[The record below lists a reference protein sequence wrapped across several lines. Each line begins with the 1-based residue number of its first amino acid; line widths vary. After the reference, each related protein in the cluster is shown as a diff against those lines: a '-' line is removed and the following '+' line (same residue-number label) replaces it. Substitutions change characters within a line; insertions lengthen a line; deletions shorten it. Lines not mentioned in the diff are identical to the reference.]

1 MKRRLL
7 RAGKYGGTIN
17 PSGVTTAPGFG
28 FAAGGGVRVFQASID
43 EESDETGK
51 SICLVLACTPQG
63 AEPFNS
69 DSIVRARVSWGGADG
84 GGSAIVDCRQG
95 ARVNLEAAQTVS
107 VDIQIIGTPGLIPP
121 GGYQIQVAILE
132 GSIALGRPNTYSEN
146 PYLQGGANPPRV
158 LPVPPFAKAL
168 AVLPDQAPGADTF
181 TLRFWRSEFDLGGG
195 ARNCGEV
202 NGIGSIPVNLPS
214 PVPNV
219 ATFYSLSTSGVG
231 VVQFSPVFE
240 LQI

>member
-7 RAGKYGGTIN
+7 RAGKYGGTVN

-28 FAAGGGVRVFQASID
+28 FSAGGGVRVFQASID

-63 AEPFNS
+63 AEPLGS

-95 ARVNLEAAQTVS
+95 ARVNLEAAQTVA
-107 VDIQIIGTPGLIPP
+107 VDVQIIGTPALIPP
-121 GGYQIQVAILE
+121 GGYQLQVAILE
-132 GSIALGRPNTYSEN
+132 GSIALGKPNTYSEN
-146 PYLQGGANPPRV
+146 PYLQGGAH
-158 LPVPPFAKAL
+158 PVVIQPIPPFAKAL
-168 AVLPDQAPGADTF
+168 AVLPDRPPGAATF
-181 TLRFWRSEFDLGGG
+181 TLRFWRSASDLGGG
-195 ARNCGEV
+195 LRNCGEV
-202 NGIGSIPVNLPS
+202 NGIGSIPVNVSAPI
-214 PVPNV
+214 PNI
-219 ATFYSLSTSGVG
+219 ASFYSLHTSGIG
-231 VVQFSPVFE
+231 EVQFSPVFD